1 MESLIFNNNNNV
13 GVVSREIV
21 KTLINF
27 DIIKKERFYNNLK
40 CLWINFGYDK
50 NGVKGNWIILGG
62 IGLEGCDWK
71 IKIRSIAII
80 KGITIRA
87 LKISSW

>member
-21 KTLINF
+21 KTSINF

-40 CLWINFGYDK
+40 CL
-50 NGVKGNWIILGG
+50 
-62 IGLEGCDWK
+62 
-71 IKIRSIAII
+71 
-80 KGITIRA
+80 
-87 LKISSW
+87 